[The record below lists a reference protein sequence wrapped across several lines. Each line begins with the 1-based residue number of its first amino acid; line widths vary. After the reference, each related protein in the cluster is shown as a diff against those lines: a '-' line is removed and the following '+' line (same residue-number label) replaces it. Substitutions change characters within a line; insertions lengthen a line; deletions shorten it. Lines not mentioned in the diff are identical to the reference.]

1 FLWCY
6 ASNTLK
12 VAKMSGFRFVQ
23 VPMRRWSM
31 VWHMS

>member
-1 FLWCY
+1 H
-6 ASNTLK
+6 SNLVQVEK
-12 VAKMSGFRFVQ
+12 AVAKMSGFRFVQ